1 MAFRIDKLGALIL
14 VLAIYGVLSPF
25 VTLRANRIVAGEGV
39 GLPAALPY
47 GSGWLLLLLIVG
59 AALTALL
66 RKEARPRLV
75 AASVAVAALLVGA
88 GLSAD
93 FLTPPDNPYARVSPS
108 VGFWV
113 LVFTFA
119 LLATDGVSRWNPRP
133 AMRLVFLML
142 AIGLLLLVLVSGI
155 WADLSVM
162 KEYAARADVFWM
174 EAARHL
180 LLALGSLVAA
190 TIAGLPLGILCER
203 ISAVRSAVL
212 NTLNLV
218 QTIPSIA
225 LFGILI
231 GPLGWIA
238 ANVPGAHAIGVRGIG
253 AAPAFVA
260 LFLYSL
266 LPVVANTVAGL
277 ASVPRESR
285 TAARGLG
292 MTSTQRLLRVEF
304 PLALPVIL
312 TGIRIVLVQN
322 IGLAT
327 IAALIGGGGFGTFV
341 FQGLGQTATDL
352 VLLGALP
359 TVALA
364 FVCAVVLDAV
374 IEMSRALPAR
384 KETR

>member
-66 RKEARPRLV
+66 RKEPRPRLV

-203 ISAVRSAVL
+203 IPAVRSAVL